1 MSAARVKTGRV
12 KSGLEHLLNQDVV
25 ELRGKRVGLVTHPAA
40 VLPDLIGGLDALLFV
55 GVQVTT
61 LFAPEHGFVGAAADG
76 ALVGDG
82 VDVHTGLP
90 IYSLYG
96 STYEPTPA
104 MLQDVDVVVFDMQD
118 VGARFYTFLSTL
130 FYVLKGAAQA
140 GKPVTILDRPN
151 PITGTQVEG
160 PLVDPGCESFV
171 GIAPIPIRH
180 GLTLGELALYLNV
193 ECHLGAELN
202 VVKMQ
207 GWERRMWFD
216 GTGLPWA
223 PTSPNMPHPST
234 TVVYPGMCLLEG
246 TNLSVGRGTA
256 LPFEI
261 CGAPWLDGRA
271 LATQLNALAPSGAR
285 FRPMQFRP
293 TANRHAGE
301 LCEGIQVHVTDREVL
316 HPVSLGLQVIAA
328 VRALAPTQFEWNA
341 HFDRLMGSPRIREA
355 LDVGRAP
362 GDLIAEWAEVESA
375 FAEARAAYLLY
386 A

>member
-12 KSGLEHLLNQDVV
+12 KSGLEHLLNQDAA

-40 VLPDLIGGLDALLFV
+40 VLPDLTGVLDALLGA
-55 GVQVTT
+55 GVQVTA
-61 LFAPEHGFVGAAADG
+61 LFASEHGLVGAAADG

-82 VDVHTGLP
+82 VDAHTGLP

-130 FYVLKGAAQA
+130 FYVLKGTAQA
-140 GKPVTILDRPN
+140 RKPVIVLDRPN
-151 PITGTQVEG
+151 PITGTHVEG

-180 GLTLGELALYLNV
+180 GLTLGELACYLNA
-193 ECHLGAELN
+193 ECNLGAELN

-207 GWERRMWFD
+207 GWERGMWFD
-216 GTGLPWA
+216 GTDLPWV

-256 LPFEI
+256 IPFEI
-261 CGAPWLDGRA
+261 CGASWLDGRA
-271 LATQLNALAPSGAR
+271 LATQLNALATSGAR
-285 FRPMQFRP
+285 FRLIQFRP
-293 TANRHAGE
+293 TANRYAGE
-301 LCEGIQVHVTDREVL
+301 LCEGIQVHVTEREAL
-316 HPVSLGLQVIAA
+316 RPVSLGLQVIAA

-362 GDLIAEWAEVESA
+362 ADLIAEWAEVESA
-375 FAEARAAYLLY
+375 FADARAPYLLY